1 MSFLKEQLKGF
12 KIILGSGSPRRKELL
27 GELGVDFTVDNLS
40 VDEIYPEGLKGA
52 DIALF
57 LADLKAISYPSDR
70 LTDKTIL
77 ITADTIVCLNDEVM
91 GKPDDQAHAVEIL
104 RSLSGETHRVITA
117 VCLRNSSRK
126 RLFFNETKV
135 TFKSLSDDEIHYY
148 IERYKPFDKAGA
160 YGIQEWIGFIGIE
173 KIDGS
178 YFNVMGLPVHQLYD
192 ELQQFVS
199 LVN

>member
-1 MSFLKEQLKGF
+1 MGFLKEQLKGF
-12 KIILGSGSPRRKELL
+12 KIILGSGSPRRKGLL
-27 GELGVDFTVDNLS
+27 EELGFDFTIDNLHVNES
-40 VDEIYPEGLKGA
+40 YPEGLKGA
-52 DIALF
+52 EIVLF
-57 LADLKAISYPSDR
+57 LADLKAMAYPSAC

-77 ITADTIVCLNDEVM
+77 ITADTIVCLNDDVM

-104 RSLSGETHRVITA
+104 HSLSGKTHRVITG
-117 VCLRNSSRK
+117 VCLRNSSK
-126 RLFFNETKV
+126 KKLFFNETKV
-135 TFKSLSDDEIHYY
+135 TFKVLSDEEINYY

-192 ELQQFVS
+192 EIQQFVS
-199 LVN
+199 QVD

>member
-1 MSFLKEQLKGF
+1 MSFLKEQLNGF

-27 GELGVDFTVDNLS
+27 EELGVDFTIDNLS
-40 VDEIYPEGLKGA
+40 VDESYPSGLKGS

-57 LADLKAISYPSDR
+57 LADLKAMAYPSGR

-77 ITADTIVCLNDEVM
+77 ITADTIVCLNDDVM
-91 GKPDDQAHAVEIL
+91 GKPDDQAHAIEIL
-104 RSLSGETHRVITA
+104 RSLSGKTHSVVTA
-117 VCLRNSSRK
+117 VCLRNNLKK
-126 RLFFNETKV
+126 RLFYNETKV
-135 TFKSLSDDEIHYY
+135 TFKVLSDEEINYY

-173 KIDGS
+173 KIEGS

-192 ELQQFVS
+192 EIQQFVS
-199 LVN
+199 QVD